1 MNVILFDP
9 PSGNRLLPFTL
20 TRPVADIRIGILTI
34 REKWELLL
42 QCSTSS
48 ITRDYLSE
56 KFPMVIA
63 EDNLLISGS
72 VLPDRPLAE
81 RLLRLASGE
90 ALFDS
95 EGLLAARLNRND
107 LLQFPK
113 LEHVKTIKCNNV
125 AKLQHNWDL
134 FQKNDTELRKDFDL
148 LTSNQ
153 KSIPLSP
160 TNKLIGPKSALFIEE
175 GAIVEGAILNCQT
188 GPIYIAAE
196 AEVMEGT
203 LIRGPFSLGQ
213 HSQLKM
219 GAKIYGPTTI
229 GPYCK
234 VGGELNNV
242 IFFEYSN
249 KAHDGFMGN
258 SVVGAWCNFGA
269 DTNTSNLKNNYGEIK
284 VIDYETGTSVNSGTQ
299 FCGLFMGDH
308 SKCGINSMFNSGTV
322 VGVGCN
328 LFGTGYIC
336 SLVPSFSYGGPQE
349 GFDVYRLDKA
359 IEAATRVYERRGK
372 VFDKM
377 EENIMTAI
385 FRQSHPSLFS
395 EKEQ

>member
-34 REKWELLL
+34 REKWERLL
-42 QCSTSS
+42 QCHTSS
-48 ITRDYLSE
+48 ITRDYLRE

-81 RLLRLASGE
+81 RLLRLDSGE

-95 EGLLAARLNRND
+95 EGLLAVRLNRND
-107 LLQFPK
+107 LLQFPQ
-113 LEHVKTIKCNNV
+113 LEHVEKIKCAYV
-125 AKLQHNWDL
+125 AKLQHNWDI

-148 LTSNQ
+148 VTANR
-153 KSIPLSP
+153 KSMPLSP
-160 TNKLIGPKSALFIEE
+160 TNQLIGPESALFIEE
-175 GAIVEGAILNCQT
+175 GAVVEGAILNCQT

-203 LIRGPFSLGQ
+203 MIRGPFSLGE
-213 HSQLKM
+213 HSQIKM

-242 IFFEYSN
+242 VFFGYSN

-258 SVVGAWCNFGA
+258 SVVGEWCNFGA

-284 VIDYETGTSVNSGTQ
+284 VIDYETGISVNSGTQ

-308 SKCGINSMFNSGTV
+308 SKCGINSMFNSGTM

-328 LFGTGYIC
+328 MFGTGYIRG
-336 SLVPSFSYGGPQE
+336 LVPSFSYGGPQE
-349 GFDVYRLDKA
+349 GFEVYRLDKA
-359 IEAATRVYERRGK
+359 IETATRVYERRGK
-372 VFDKM
+372 IFDKM
-377 EENIMTAI
+377 EESIMTAI

-395 EKEQ
+395 EKE